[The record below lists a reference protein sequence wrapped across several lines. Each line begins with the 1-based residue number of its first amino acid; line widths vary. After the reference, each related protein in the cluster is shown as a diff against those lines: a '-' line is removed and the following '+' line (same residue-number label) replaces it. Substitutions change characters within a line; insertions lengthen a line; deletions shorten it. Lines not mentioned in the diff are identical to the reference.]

1 MSVRTPHI
9 GALTGAAAVL
19 VLSVAALATPAAE
32 PAAAA
37 GLVSK
42 PLPVEQQ
49 NLLEAQAA
57 AAQAD
62 EAANLRMRA
71 EIEAQR
77 ADERRIAA
85 EQAAA
90 AAAHEAAAAAREQA
104 RAAAASDPKAAA
116 RHLLAEQGMGE
127 DQFACL
133 DKLWEKE
140 SNWRVTADNPT
151 SSAYGIPQ
159 ALPGHKMAS
168 AGADWETNPA
178 TQITW
183 GLDYIGD
190 RYGTPCKA
198 WNHSQAVNW
207 Y

>member
-1 MSVRTPHI
+1 MSVRKPHY
-9 GALTGAAAVL
+9 GAFTGAAAVV
-19 VLSVAALATPAAE
+19 VLSAAALATPAAE
-32 PAAAA
+32 PAVAA

-42 PLPVEQQ
+42 PLTADQQ
-49 NLLEAQAA
+49 EAMQIQAA
-57 AAQAD
+57 AAHND
-62 EAANLRMRA
+62 AAATQRMRA
-71 EIEAQR
+71 EVEAR
-77 ADERRIAA
+77 EAEERRIAA

-90 AAAHEAAAAAREQA
+90 AAAREHVLA
-104 RAAAASDPKAAA
+104 NANNDPKAVA
-116 RHLLAEQGMGE
+116 RVLLAEQGMGE

-159 ALPGHKMAS
+159 ALPGHKMAT
-168 AGADWETNPA
+168 AGADWETNPV

-183 GLDYIGD
+183 GIGYIGE